1 MATILDLGKLRF
13 HFAGVY
19 DATTEYEMNDIV
31 KYGGNVYVYS
41 NVTRTTGNIPTD
53 TAYWTL
59 MVEGFKFRQVYDNA
73 TQYRV
78 GDGVTHG
85 GKVYICILDTQGNTP
100 PNATYWNQFAD
111 GIQWEGD
118 FDNTK
123 LYQKNDLVKYGSQVY
138 IAKQDGTANLP
149 TVTAYWDKFVEGI
162 SPEGVY
168 NAATTYQP
176 GDLVAYGANIYRC
189 IANSTGNLPTDNSYF
204 EDFISG
210 NDFQGVWNSGTAYR
224 IGQTVRYGGNVYKAL
239 QDGTNQQPDTATTY
253 WTEFSTGV
261 NSRGAWSTA
270 TDYAINDVVSYGGNT
285 YIVLIGHTSGT
296 FATDLA
302 AGKWQKFNSGVRYM
316 GAWTSGTAYL
326 KDDIV
331 KNSVSTYIALV
342 DHTAGADFFVD
353 LNTNN
358 YWEEFVV
365 GASYVLPS
373 TTGNAGKYLQTP
385 DGSTYSWQFAGAN
398 DKIFYVAEDSTS
410 SADDVNHGQSID
422 YAFASVKYACDYI
435 AADVVN
441 RTPATIF
448 IKDGTY
454 NEVLPITVPANVTIV
469 GDGQRN
475 CIIQP
480 AAGNGDNGIPNV
492 NETMFYL
499 DSGVMIEGILMK
511 GLTGFSLG
519 TTTPTDPN
527 DATIGGVYLRLK
539 PGATILKSPYIKES
553 SAFSTGGVGAIID
566 GSVVAT
572 GTAGSMVFHTY
583 TQVHDGGI
591 GFWVKDYGLSEIV
604 SCFTYYCD
612 MGYVCTGGGKIRAL
626 NGNNSYGTY
635 GAISIGFDANEIPL
649 SGYMYGDTVEYQA
662 STLATPDGFTVGDEI
677 TYGSDASVVVS
688 SVSNEQQ
695 CTVVTSTNHNLAEG
709 DPIAFS
715 GVTPV
720 AWQELLGS
728 FSTASMYNR
737 TWYADVVDATTFR
750 LCTNPDLTNYFDTRS
765 VAGWG
770 IVTETI
776 SDATRANPVVVTITG
791 HGYSNGD
798 LVQNISGVVGMTQLN
813 GNSYY
818 ANNVTANTVELY
830 TDAGL
835 TTTLDGT
842 GFSAYVSGG
851 TAERVLTGTAFA
863 GGSIVSFKL
872 QAKVANIQTNLNPA
886 TKHRLVLNDIKKGYT
901 GHTVKVHV
909 QNTGDGNKYWF
920 DGQEL
925 PTFKMDTKHRMYIFE
940 QNDIS
945 NNGHPLYFSTTPD
958 GTHGGG
964 TEYNP
969 TKDAATGLTG
979 NAVEYYLDGV
989 KQANLAAYS
998 TGFNAATARE
1008 VRVVG
1013 ATADLYAVCVNH
1025 AGMGGTTPYTSSGAT
1040 YDPASGIAVLTIG
1053 THSLVAGD
1061 FVHLGTDS
1069 ITFTCTQ
1076 DSNATNH
1083 TYPRSTDPA
1092 NTSWYVKIIEV
1103 GPTTITVNV
1112 GASPSNQQ
1120 YAHTYV
1126 SSTSNNIT
1134 AYTSNILIDY
1144 TTTTQHSTA
1153 DAFRERFTGVYRYP
1167 FANNSTI
1174 TAQDG
1179 QSATTMTVDAN
1190 QGQFGFAL
1198 VLAGLPEE
1206 PRAGASIEFIT
1217 GQTYNP
1223 QDNADITTDANYGA
1237 DALTYI
1243 ITAVTGYTQTQD
1255 PALKGT
1261 ATVTLATEKANTS
1274 ASYYGQKFKIRYG
1287 YSQVRLTGH
1296 DFLSI
1301 GTGGRATTNYP
1312 GEPTQAAS
1320 QGNEVTETYPGR
1332 VYYVSTDQDGNFRV
1346 GSYFR
1351 VDQATGR
1358 ATLDASA
1365 FDLAGLTSLRL
1376 GSIGAQLGESINEF
1390 SSDGTLSGNSNLAV
1404 PTEQAVK
1411 TYVDANTGANITTI
1425 GTVTSGTLGDGAAI
1439 GTVTTSLGSDATGDV
1454 YYRNASGKLTRLGIG
1469 NAEESLV
1476 VSGSGL
1482 PQWAPAS
1489 GGYSYETKNANF
1501 NAASGSA
1508 YLVDVSSTVVTATLP
1523 ASPNVGDFLMVIDS
1537 SGKADINNITVA
1549 RNGKVIHGKTEDLV
1563 IDYSMTALE
1572 LVYEGAVNGWR
1583 ITNLI

>member
-19 DATTEYEMNDIV
+19 DAATEYEMNDIV

-41 NVTRTTGNIPTD
+41 NVTRTTGNIPTN

-59 MVEGFKFRQVYDNA
+59 MVEGFKFRQVYDGA

-123 LYQKNDLVKYGSQVY
+123 AYQRNDLVKYGSQVY

-149 TVTAYWDKFVEGI
+149 TVTTYWDKFVEGV

-168 NAATTYQP
+168 NAATNYVP

-189 IANSTGNLPTDNSYF
+189 IQNSTGNLPTVTTYF
-204 EDFISG
+204 ENFITGS
-210 NDFQGVWNSGTAYR
+210 DFQGAWSSSANYR
-224 IGQTVRYGGNVYKAL
+224 IGQTIRYGGNVYKAL
-239 QDGTNQQPDTATTY
+239 QDNTNKQPDINSID
-253 WTEFSTGV
+253 WQEFSTGV
-261 NSRGAWSTA
+261 NSRGTWATA
-270 TDYAINDVVSYGGNT
+270 TDYAINDVVAYGGNT
-285 YIVLIGHTSGT
+285 YIVLVGHTSGT
-296 FATDLA
+296 FSTDLA

-316 GAWTSGTAYL
+316 GAWTTGTSYL

-331 KNSVSTYIALV
+331 KSSVSTYICLI
-342 DHTAGADFFVD
+342 DHTAGADFFID

-358 YWEEFVV
+358 YWEVFVV
-365 GASYVLPS
+365 GASYVLPN

-410 SADDVNHGQSID
+410 SADDVNHGSAID
-422 YAFASVKYACDYI
+422 YAFASVRYACDYI
-435 AADVVN
+435 NADVSN

-454 NEVLPITVPANVTIV
+454 SEVLPIHIPVNVTIV

-480 AAGNGDNGIPNV
+480 AAGNGDNGIPNEE
-492 NETMFYL
+492 ETMFYVN
-499 DSGVMIEGILMK
+499 SGTMIEGVILK
-511 GLTGFSLG
+511 GLTGFQIG
-519 TTTPTDPN
+519 TPTDLST
-527 DATIGGVYLRLK
+527 ATIKGTYFRLE
-539 PGATILKSPYIKES
+539 PGSTILKSPYIKES
-553 SAFSTGGVGAIID
+553 SAFSTGGVGAIVD

-572 GTAGSMVFHTY
+572 GTAGSMVFHTF

-591 GFWVKDYGLSEIV
+591 GFWIKDNGLSEIV
-604 SCFTYYCD
+604 SCFTYYND
-612 MGYVCTGGGKIRAL
+612 YGYVATGGGKIRAL

-635 GAISIGFDANEIPL
+635 GALSAGFASDEVPL
-649 SGYMYGDTVEYQA
+649 SGYMYGDTVEYTA
-662 STLATPDGFTVGDEI
+662 STLTTPDGFTVGDVI
-677 TYGSDASVVVS
+677 TYGSDASVAIT

-695 CTVVTSTNHNLAEG
+695 CTIVTSGAHGLAEG
-709 DPIAFS
+709 DPIAFG
-715 GVTPV
+715 GVSPV
-720 AWQELLGS
+720 AWQQLLGS
-728 FSTASMYNR
+728 HSTASMYNR
-737 TWYADVVDATTFR
+737 TWYADVVDSTTFR
-750 LCTNPDLTNYFDTRS
+750 ICTNSDLTTYFDTRS

-776 SDATRANPVVVTITG
+776 SDATRANPVVVTMSG

-798 LVQNISGVVGMTQLN
+798 LVQNISSIAGMTQLN

-830 TDAGL
+830 SDAGL

-842 GFSAYVSGG
+842 GYTAYTSGG
-851 TAERVLTGTAFA
+851 TAERVLTGTAF
-863 GGSIVSFKL
+863 GGGNILSFKIT
-872 QAKVANIQTNLNPA
+872 AEVANIQTNLNPA
-886 TKHRLVLNDIKKGYT
+886 TKHRLVLNELQKGYT
-901 GHTVKVHV
+901 GQTFKVHV

-925 PTFKMDTKHRMYIFE
+925 PSLKLDTKHRMYIFE
-940 QNDIS
+940 QNDIT

-964 TEYNP
+964 AEYNP
-969 TKDAATGLTG
+969 TKDAATGLSG

-989 KQANLAAYS
+989 KQASLADYN
-998 TGFNAATARE
+998 TGFNAATSRE
-1008 VRVVG
+1008 VWVVG
-1013 ATADLYAVCVNH
+1013 ATADLYVACVNH
-1025 AGMGGTTPYTSSGAT
+1025 PGMGGTTPYTTSDAT
-1040 YDPASGIAVLTIG
+1040 YEASTGIAVLTIG

-1069 ITFTCTQ
+1069 LTFTCSQ

-1083 TYPRSTDPA
+1083 TYPRNTDPA
-1092 NTSWYVKIIEV
+1092 NTSWYVKIIDV
-1103 GPTTITVNV
+1103 GLTTITVNV
-1112 GASPSNQQ
+1112 GVSPSGQQ
-1120 YAHTYV
+1120 YTHSFV
-1126 SSTSNNIT
+1126 SATSNNVQ

-1144 TTTTQHSTA
+1144 TTTTQHDTT
-1153 DAFRERFTGVYRYP
+1153 DAFRERFFGIYRYP
-1167 FANNSTI
+1167 FANNTTI

-1179 QSATTMTVDAN
+1179 QSATLLTVDAN

-1198 VLAGLPEE
+1198 VLAGLPEI

-1217 GQTYNP
+1217 NTTYNP
-1223 QDNADITTDANYGA
+1223 ADNADITTDANYGA
-1237 DALTYI
+1237 DTLTYI
-1243 ITAVTGYTQTQD
+1243 ITAVSGYTQTQD
-1255 PALKGT
+1255 PTLKGT
-1261 ATVTLATEKANTS
+1261 CTVTLATEKQNTS
-1274 ASYYGQKFKIRYG
+1274 ATYYGQKFKIRYK

-1301 GTGGRATTNYP
+1301 GTGGRSTTNYP

-1390 SSDGTLSGNSNLAV
+1390 SSDGTLSGNSNLSV

-1411 TYVDANTGANITTI
+1411 TYVDSKTGTNIDTVGTI
-1425 GTVTSGTLGDGAAI
+1425 TSGTLGDGAAI

-1454 YYRNASGKLTRLGIG
+1454 FYRNAGGKLTRLGIG
-1469 NAEESLV
+1469 NAAESLT
-1476 VSGSGL
+1476 VSAGGI
-1482 PQWAPAS
+1482 PEWAAAS
-1489 GGYSYETKNANF
+1489 GGYSYEVKSTSF
-1501 NAASGSA
+1501 TAASGSA
-1508 YLVDVSSTVVTATLP
+1508 YLVDTSSAVTVTLP
-1523 ASPNVGDFLMVIDS
+1523 ASPSAGDFLMIID
-1537 SGKADINNITVA
+1537 GTGTADSNNITVA
-1549 RNGKVIHGKTEDLV
+1549 RNGSVIHRKDDDME
-1563 IDYSMTALE
+1563 IDFGETSLE
-1572 LVYEGAVNGWR
+1572 LVYMDADNGWV
-1583 ITNLI
+1583 ITNLV

>member
-13 HFAGVY
+13 HFAGEY
-19 DATTEYEMNDIV
+19 DAATEYEMNDIV

-41 NVTRTTGNIPTD
+41 NVTKTTGNIPTN
-53 TAYWTL
+53 TVYWTL
-59 MVEGFKFRQVYDNA
+59 MVEGFKFRQVYDNS

-85 GKVYICILDTQGNTP
+85 GKVYICILDAQGQTP
-100 PNATYWNQFAD
+100 PNATYWSQFAD

-118 FDNTK
+118 WDGTK
-123 LYQKNDLVKYGSQVY
+123 GYQKNDLVKYGSQVY

-149 TVTAYWDKFVEGI
+149 TLTTYWDKFVEGI
-162 SPEGVY
+162 SAEGVY
-168 NAATTYQP
+168 NSGTAYQP

-189 IANSTGNLPTDNSYF
+189 IANTTGNLPTNNTYF
-204 EDFISG
+204 ENFLSG
-210 NDFQGVWNSGTAYR
+210 NDFQGVWNIGTAYLV
-224 IGQTVRYGGNVYKAL
+224 GQTVRYGGNVYKAL
-239 QDGTNQQPDTATTY
+239 QDNTGAQPDTQTAQ
-253 WTEFSTGV
+253 WQAFSTGV
-261 NSRGAWSTA
+261 NARGDWSTA
-270 TDYAINDVVSYGGNT
+270 TDYAINDVVTYGGNS

-302 AGKWQKFNSGVRYM
+302 AAKWQKFNSGIRYM
-316 GAWTSGTAYL
+316 GNWTTATAYL

-331 KNSVSTYIALV
+331 KQSVSTYICLV
-342 DHTAGADFFVD
+342 DHTAGADFFID

-358 YWEEFVV
+358 YWEEFVA
-365 GASYVLPS
+365 GASYVLPN
-373 TTGNAGKYLQTP
+373 TAGNAGKYLQTP

-398 DKIFYVAEDSTS
+398 DKIYYVAEDATS
-410 SADDVNHGQSID
+410 SADDVNHGQAID
-422 YAFASVKYACDYI
+422 YAFASVKYACNYI
-435 AADVVN
+435 AADTIN

-480 AAGNGDNGIPNV
+480 ASGNGDNGIPNE

-499 DSGVMIEGILMK
+499 DSGVMIEGVIMK

-519 TTTPTDPN
+519 STTPTDPN

-566 GSVVAT
+566 GSVVAS

-591 GFWVKDYGLSEIV
+591 GFWVKDNGLSEIV

-612 MGYVCTGGGKIRAL
+612 MGYVSSGGGKIRAL

-635 GAISIGFDANEIPL
+635 GAISTGYATDEVPL
-649 SGYMYGDTVEYQA
+649 SGYMYGDTVEYQV
-662 STLATPDGFTVGDEI
+662 STLNTPDGFTVGDII
-677 TYGSDASVVVS
+677 TIGTDTTVAVT

-695 CTVVTSTNHNLAEG
+695 CTVVTSGAHGLDEG
-709 DPIAFS
+709 QMIAFS
-715 GVTPV
+715 GVSPN
-720 AWQELLGS
+720 AWQQLLGS
-728 FSTASMYNR
+728 HSTATMYNR
-737 TWYADVVDATTFR
+737 TWYADVVDTTTFR
-750 LCTNPDLTNYFDTRS
+750 ICSNPDLTNYFDTRS

-770 IVTETI
+770 IVTENI
-776 SDATRANPVVVTITG
+776 SDATRANPVVLTMSG

-798 LVQNISGVVGMTQLN
+798 LVQNITGVQGMTQIN
-813 GNSYY
+813 SQSYY
-818 ANNVTANTVELY
+818 ANNVTGNTVQLY

-842 GFSAYVSGG
+842 GFSAYTSGG
-851 TAERVLTGTAFA
+851 TAERVLTGTAF
-863 GGSIVSFKL
+863 GGGNILKFKTTSD
-872 QAKVANIQTNLNPA
+872 VANIQTNLNPA
-886 TKHRLVLNDIKKGYT
+886 TKHRLVLNDIQRGYT
-901 GHTVKVHV
+901 GQTFKVHV
-909 QNTGDGNKYWF
+909 QNDGGGNKFWF

-925 PTFKMDTKHRMYIFE
+925 PTFKLDTKHRMYIFE
-940 QNDIS
+940 QNDLS
-945 NNGHPLYFSTTPD
+945 NNNHPLYFSTTPD

-964 TEYNP
+964 SEYNP
-969 TKDAATGLTG
+969 TKDAVTGLTG

-989 KQANLAAYS
+989 LQASLADYN

-1025 AGMGGTTPYTSSGAT
+1025 SGMGGTTPYTSSNGT
-1040 YDPASGIAVLTIG
+1040 YDSATGVLVLTIG

-1061 FVHLGTDS
+1061 FVHIDTDS
-1069 ITFTCTQ
+1069 VTFTCSQ
-1076 DSNATNH
+1076 DANATNH
-1083 TYPRSTDPA
+1083 TYPRSSDPA
-1092 NTSWYVKIIEV
+1092 NTSWYVKVIDATT
-1103 GPTTITVNV
+1103 TTITVNV
-1112 GASPSNQQ
+1112 GASPAGQQ

-1126 SSTSNNIT
+1126 SSNANNISST
-1134 AYTSNILIDY
+1134 HQNIVIDY

-1153 DAFRERFTGVYRYP
+1153 DAFRERFTGVTRYP
-1167 FANNSTI
+1167 YANSSTI

-1179 QSATTMTVDAN
+1179 QSADLVATGNAN

-1198 VLAGLPEE
+1198 VIAGLAEE

-1223 QDNADITTDANYGA
+1223 ADNTDITEAPRYGA

-1243 ITAVTGYTQTQD
+1243 ITAVTGFTQTQD
-1255 PALKGT
+1255 PVLKGT
-1261 ATVTLATEKANTS
+1261 CTVTLATEKTNTS
-1274 ASYYGQKFKIRYG
+1274 ATYYGQKFKIRYK

-1301 GTGGRATTNYP
+1301 GTGGRTTTNYP
-1312 GEPTQAAS
+1312 GEPTQNAS

-1390 SSDGTLSGNSNLAV
+1390 SSDGTLSGNSNTAV

-1411 TYVDANTGANITTI
+1411 TYVDSVTGANITVTGTI
-1425 GTVTSGTLGDGAAI
+1425 TSGTLGDGAAI
-1439 GTVTTSLGSDATGDV
+1439 STVTTSLGSDATGDV

-1469 NAEESLV
+1469 NAEQSLK
-1476 VSGSGL
+1476 VSAGGL
-1482 PQWAPAS
+1482 PEWGDAS
-1489 GGYSYETKNANF
+1489 GGYQYEVKTTNF
-1501 NAASGSA
+1501 TAASGSA
-1508 YLVDVSSTVVTATLP
+1508 YLVDTSSAITATLP
-1523 ASPNVGDFLMVIDS
+1523 ASPTAGDFLMIIDG
-1537 SGKADINNITVA
+1537 SGSADSNKITVS
-1549 RNGKVIHGKTEDLV
+1549 RNGNTIMGLEDDLE
-1563 IDYSMTALE
+1563 IDYSETALE
-1572 LVYEGAVNGWR
+1572 LVYMDATNGWR

>member
-19 DATTEYEMNDIV
+19 DAATEYEMNDIV

-41 NVTRTTGNIPTD
+41 NVTRTIGNIPTN

-59 MVEGFKFRQVYDNA
+59 MVEGFKFRQIYDGA

-100 PNATYWNQFAD
+100 PNVTYWNQFAD

-123 LYQKNDLVKYGSQVY
+123 AYQRNDLVKYGSQVY

-149 TVTAYWDKFVEGI
+149 TVTTYWDKFVEGV

-168 NAATTYQP
+168 NAATNYVP

-189 IANSTGNLPTDNSYF
+189 IQNSTGNLPTATTYF
-204 EDFISG
+204 ENFITGS
-210 NDFQGVWNSGTAYR
+210 DFQGAWSSSANYR
-224 IGQTVRYGGNVYKAL
+224 IGQTIRYGGNVYKAL
-239 QDGTNQQPDTATTY
+239 QDNINKQPDIETTD
-253 WTEFSTGV
+253 WQEFSTGV
-261 NSRGAWSTA
+261 NSRGTWATA
-270 TDYAINDVVSYGGNT
+270 ADYAINDVVAYGGNT
-285 YIVLIGHTSGT
+285 YIVLVGHTSGT

-302 AGKWQKFNSGVRYM
+302 AGKWQKFNSGIRYM
-316 GAWTSGTAYL
+316 GNWTTGTAYL

-331 KNSVSTYIALV
+331 KSSVSTYICLI
-342 DHTAGADFFVD
+342 DHTAGSDFFID

-358 YWEEFVV
+358 YWEVFVV
-365 GASYVLPS
+365 GASYVLPA

-385 DGSTYSWQFAGAN
+385 DGATYSWQFAGAN
-398 DKIFYVAEDSTS
+398 DKIFYVSEDSTS
-410 SADDVNHGQSID
+410 SGDDVNHGSAID
-422 YAFASVKYACDYI
+422 YAFASVRYACDYI
-435 AADVVN
+435 NADIAN

-454 NEVLPITVPANVTIV
+454 SEVLPIHIPVNTTIV

-480 AAGNGDNGIPNV
+480 AGGNGDNGIPNSE
-492 NETMFYL
+492 ETMFYVNT
-499 DSGVMIEGILMK
+499 GTMIEGVILK
-511 GLTGFSLG
+511 GLTGFAIG
-519 TTTPTDPN
+519 TPTDLST
-527 DATIGGVYLRLK
+527 ATIKGVYFRLE
-539 PGATILKSPYIKES
+539 PGSTILKSPYIKES
-553 SAFSTGGVGAIID
+553 SAFSTGGVGAIVD

-572 GTAGSMVFHTY
+572 GTAGSMVFHTF
-583 TQVHDGGI
+583 TQVHDGGV
-591 GFWVKDYGLSEIV
+591 GFWIKDNGLSEIV
-604 SCFTYYCD
+604 SCFTYYNTY
-612 MGYVCTGGGKIRAL
+612 GYVATGGGKIRAL

-635 GAISIGFDANEIPL
+635 GALSAGFATTEVPL
-649 SGYMYGDTVEYQA
+649 SGYMYGDTVEYTTN
-662 STLATPDGFTVGDEI
+662 TLNTPDGFTVGDI
-677 TYGSDASVVVS
+677 ISYGNDASVAIT

-695 CTVVTSTNHNLAEG
+695 CTIVTSGAHGLAEG

-715 GVTPV
+715 GVSPT

-728 FSTASMYNR
+728 HSTANMYNR
-737 TWYADVVDATTFR
+737 TWYADVVDATSFR
-750 LCTNPDLTNYFDTRS
+750 ICTNPDLNTYYDTRS

-776 SDATRANPVVVTITG
+776 SDATRANPVVLTMIG

-798 LVQNISGVVGMTQLN
+798 LVQNISSVGGMTQLN

-818 ANNVTANTVELY
+818 ANNVTGTTVQLY
-830 TDAGL
+830 SDSGL

-842 GFSAYVSGG
+842 GYTAYTSGG
-851 TAERVLTGTAFA
+851 TAERVLTGTAF
-863 GGSIVSFKL
+863 GGGNILSFKTT
-872 QAKVANIQTNLNPA
+872 AEVANIQTNLNPA
-886 TKHRLVLNDIKKGYT
+886 TKQRLVLNELQKGYT
-901 GHTVKVHV
+901 GQTFKVHV

-925 PTFKMDTKHRMYIFE
+925 PTLKLDTKHRMYIFE
-940 QNDIS
+940 QNDIT
-945 NNGHPLYFSTTPD
+945 NNGHPLYFSITPD
-958 GTHGGG
+958 GTWNGGA
-964 TEYNP
+964 EYTA
-969 TKDAATGLTG
+969 TKDAATGLSG

-989 KQANLAAYS
+989 KQVSLAAYN
-998 TGFNAATARE
+998 TGFNAATSRE
-1008 VRVVG
+1008 VWVVG
-1013 ATADLYAVCVNH
+1013 ATDDLYVACVNH
-1025 AGMGGTTPYTSSGAT
+1025 SGMGGTTPYSTSDAT
-1040 YDPASGIAVLTIG
+1040 YEPSSGIAVLTIG

-1061 FVHLGTDS
+1061 FVHIGTDS
-1069 ITFTCTQ
+1069 ITFTCSL
-1076 DSNATNH
+1076 DGNATNH

-1092 NTSWYVKIIEV
+1092 NTTWYVKIIDV
-1103 GPTTITVNV
+1103 GLTTITVNV
-1112 GASPSNQQ
+1112 GASPSGQQ
-1120 YAHTYV
+1120 YVHSWV
-1126 SSTSNNIT
+1126 SATSNNVQ

-1144 TTTTQHSTA
+1144 TSTTQHSTA
-1153 DAFRERFTGVYRYP
+1153 DAFRERFFGIYRYP
-1167 FANNSTI
+1167 FANSTTI
-1174 TAQDG
+1174 QAQDG
-1179 QSATTMTVDAN
+1179 QSATLLATDAN

-1198 VLAGLPEE
+1198 VLAGLPEI

-1217 GQTYNP
+1217 NTTYNP
-1223 QDNADITTDANYGA
+1223 ADNADITTDANYGA

-1243 ITAVTGYTQTQD
+1243 ITAVSGYTQTQD
-1255 PALKGT
+1255 PVLKGT
-1261 ATVTLATEKANTS
+1261 CTVTLATEKQNTS
-1274 ASYYGQKFKIRYG
+1274 ATYYGQKFKIRYK

-1390 SSDGTLSGNSNLAV
+1390 SSDGTLSGNSNLSV

-1411 TYVDANTGANITTI
+1411 TYVDSKTGTNITTV
-1425 GTVTSGTLGDGAAI
+1425 GTITSGTLGDGAAI
-1439 GTVTTSLGSDATGDV
+1439 STVTTSLGSDATGDV
-1454 YYRNASGKLTRLGIG
+1454 FYRNAGGKLTRLGIG
-1469 NAEESLV
+1469 NADESLT

-1489 GGYSYETKNANF
+1489 GGYSYELKSASFT
-1501 NAASGSA
+1501 AASGSA
-1508 YLVDVSSTVVTATLP
+1508 YLVDVSGGAVTATLP
-1523 ASPNVGDFLMVIDS
+1523 TSPTAGDFLMIIDS
-1537 SGKADINNITVA
+1537 SGVADVNNITVA
-1549 RNGKVIHGKTEDLV
+1549 RNGSKIHRKDDDLD
-1563 IDYSMTALE
+1563 IDFSMTALE
-1572 LVYEGAVNGWR
+1572 LVYEGTTNGWV

>member
-41 NVTRTTGNIPTD
+41 NVTRTIGNIPTN

-59 MVEGFKFRQVYDNA
+59 MVEGFKFRNIYDTA
-73 TQYRV
+73 VQYRV

-100 PNATYWNQFAD
+100 PNNTYWNQFAD

-123 LYQKNDLVKYGSQVY
+123 AYQKNDLVKYGSQVY
-138 IAKQDGTANLP
+138 IAKQDGNANLP
-149 TVTAYWDKFVEGI
+149 TVTSYWDKFVEGI

-189 IANSTGNLPTDNSYF
+189 IANSTGNLPTDNAYF

-210 NDFQGVWNSGTAYR
+210 SDFQGAWNNSSNYR
-224 IGQTVRYGGNVYKAL
+224 VGQTVRYGGNVYKAT
-239 QDGTNQQPDTATTY
+239 QDNTNKQPDINGTD
-253 WTEFSTGV
+253 WQEFSTGV
-261 NSRGAWSTA
+261 NARGTWATA
-270 TDYAINDVVSYGGNT
+270 TDYAINDVVAYGGNT
-285 YIVLIGHTSGT
+285 YIVLIGHASGT

-316 GAWTSGTAYL
+316 GDWTSGTSYL

-331 KNSVSTYIALV
+331 KSSVSTYICLI
-342 DHTAGADFFVD
+342 DHTAGADFFID

-358 YWEEFVV
+358 YWEVFVV
-365 GASYVLPS
+365 GASYVLPN

-385 DGSTYSWQFAGAN
+385 DGSTYSWQFSGAN
-398 DKIFYVAEDSTS
+398 DKIYYVSEDSTS
-410 SADDVNHGQSID
+410 SADDVNHGAAID
-422 YAFASVKYACDYI
+422 YAFASVRYACDYI
-435 AADVVN
+435 NADVSN

-454 NEVLPITVPANVTIV
+454 SEVLPIHIPVNTTIV

-480 AAGNGDNGIPNV
+480 AAGNGDNGIPNEE
-492 NETMFYL
+492 ETMFYVNT
-499 DSGVMIEGILMK
+499 GTMIEGVILK
-511 GLTGFSLG
+511 GLTGFTMG
-519 TTTPTDPN
+519 TPTDLST
-527 DATIGGVYLRLK
+527 ATIKGTYFRLE
-539 PGATILKSPYIKES
+539 PGSTILKSPYIKES
-553 SAFSTGGVGAIID
+553 SAFSSGGVGAIVD
-566 GSVVAT
+566 GSVVAA
-572 GTAGSMVFHTY
+572 GTAGSMVFHTF

-591 GFWVKDYGLSEIV
+591 GFWIKDNGLSEIV
-604 SCFTYYCD
+604 SCFTYYND
-612 MGYVCTGGGKIRAL
+612 YGYVATGGGKIRAL

-635 GAISIGFDANEIPL
+635 GALSAGFASDEVPL
-649 SGYMYGDTVEYQA
+649 SGYMYGDTVEYTA
-662 STLATPDGFTVGDEI
+662 STLTTPDGFTVGDVI
-677 TYGSDASVVVS
+677 TYGTDASIAIT

-695 CTVVTSTNHNLAEG
+695 CTVVTSGAHGLAEG
-709 DPIAFS
+709 DMFAFG
-715 GVTPV
+715 GVSPV
-720 AWQELLGS
+720 AWQQLLGS
-728 FSTASMYNR
+728 HSTATMYNR
-737 TWYADVVDATTFR
+737 TWYADVVDSTTFR
-750 LCTNPDLTNYFDTRS
+750 ICTNSDLTNYFDTRS

-776 SDATRANPVVVTITG
+776 SDATRADPVVLTMTG

-798 LVQNISGVVGMTQLN
+798 LVQNISGIVGMTQLN

-818 ANNVTANTVELY
+818 ANNITGNTVELY
-830 TDAGL
+830 SDAGL

-842 GFSAYVSGG
+842 GYTAYVSGG
-851 TAERVLTGTAFA
+851 TAERVLTGTAF
-863 GGSIVSFKL
+863 GGGNILTFKITS
-872 QAKVANIQTNLNPA
+872 KVANIQTNLNPA
-886 TKHRLVLNDIKKGYT
+886 TKHRLVLNDLQKGYT
-901 GHTVKVHV
+901 GQTFKVHV
-909 QNTGDGNKYWF
+909 QNTGDGNKYYF

-925 PTFKMDTKHRMYIFE
+925 PTLKLDTKHRMYIFE
-940 QNDIS
+940 QNDIT
-945 NNGHPLYFSTTPD
+945 NNGHPLYFSETPD
-958 GTHGGG
+958 GSHNGG

-969 TKDAATGLTG
+969 TKDAATGLSG

-989 KQANLAAYS
+989 KQANLSAYDS
-998 TGFNAATARE
+998 GFNAATSRE
-1008 VRVVG
+1008 VWVVG
-1013 ATADLYAVCVNH
+1013 ATADLYVACVNH
-1025 AGMGGTTPYTSSGAT
+1025 PGMGGTTPYTTTDAT
-1040 YDPASGIAVLTIG
+1040 YDPTTGISVITIG
-1053 THSLVAGD
+1053 NHSLVAGD
-1061 FVHLGTDS
+1061 FVHIGTDS
-1069 ITFTCTQ
+1069 LTFTCAS
-1076 DSNATNH
+1076 DGNATNH

-1092 NTSWYVKIIEV
+1092 NTSWYVKIIDV
-1103 GPTTITVNV
+1103 GLTTITVNV
-1112 GASPSNQQ
+1112 GASPGGQQ
-1120 YAHTYV
+1120 HV
-1126 SSTSNNIT
+1126 HSFVGSTSSNVQT
-1134 AYTSNILIDY
+1134 YTSNILIDY

-1153 DAFRERFTGVYRYP
+1153 DEFRERFFGIYRYP
-1167 FANNSTI
+1167 YANNTTI

-1179 QSATTMTVDAN
+1179 QSATLLAVDAN

-1198 VLAGLPEE
+1198 VLAGLPEI
-1206 PRAGASIEFIT
+1206 PRAGASLEFIT
-1217 GQTYNP
+1217 NTTYNP
-1223 QDNADITTDANYGA
+1223 TDNADITEDANYGE
-1237 DALTYI
+1237 DTLTYI
-1243 ITAVTGYTQTQD
+1243 ITAVSGYTQTQD
-1255 PALKGT
+1255 PVLKGT
-1261 ATVTLATEKANTS
+1261 CTVTLATEKQNTS
-1274 ASYYGQKFKIRYG
+1274 ATYYGQKFKIRYK

-1312 GEPTQAAS
+1312 GEPTQSAS
-1320 QGNEVTETYPGR
+1320 QGNETTELYPGR

-1390 SSDGTLSGNSNLAV
+1390 SSDGTLSGNSNLSV

-1411 TYVDANTGANITTI
+1411 TYVDSKTGTNITTI

-1454 YYRNASGKLTRLGIG
+1454 YYRNAGGKLTRLGIG
-1469 NAEESLV
+1469 NADESLTV
-1476 VSGSGL
+1476 GGSGI
-1482 PQWAPAS
+1482 PVWAAAS
-1489 GGYSYETKNANF
+1489 GGYSYETKSASF
-1501 NAASGSA
+1501 TAASGSA
-1508 YLVDVSSTVVTATLP
+1508 YLVDCSSAAITVTLP
-1523 ASPNVGDFLMVIDS
+1523 ASPSVGDFLMIIDS
-1537 SGKADINNITVA
+1537 SGKADTNNITVA
-1549 RNGKVIHGKTEDLV
+1549 RNGSAIHRKEDDMD
-1563 IDYSMTALE
+1563 IDYSETSLE
-1572 LVYEGAVNGWR
+1572 LVYEGADNGWV
-1583 ITNLI
+1583 ITNLV